1 MGLSMGGLTT
11 YYLTLTH
18 AHLFSGAILLAPAIK
33 NMASFL
39 EVQAAKLLKSILP
52 EQTRMIEPT
61 GGVGSR
67 NPKIDDKRFKDPLVN
82 KRNHCV
88 KSIHFLFSTM

>member
-33 NMASFL
+33 NNASFL
-39 EVQAAKLLKSILP
+39 DIQAIKLFKVILP
-52 EQTRMIEPT
+52 EQTKMFEPS

-67 NPKIDDKRFKDPLVN
+67 NPKIDEKRSKDPLVYN
-82 KRNHCV
+82 
-88 KSIHFLFSTM
+88 

>member
-1 MGLSMGGLTT
+1 MGGLTT

-33 NMASFL
+33 NIASFL
-39 EVQAAKLLKSILP
+39 EVQGVNLLKAIMP
-52 EQTRMIEPT
+52 EQARMVEPT

-82 KRNHCV
+82 NRKHCV